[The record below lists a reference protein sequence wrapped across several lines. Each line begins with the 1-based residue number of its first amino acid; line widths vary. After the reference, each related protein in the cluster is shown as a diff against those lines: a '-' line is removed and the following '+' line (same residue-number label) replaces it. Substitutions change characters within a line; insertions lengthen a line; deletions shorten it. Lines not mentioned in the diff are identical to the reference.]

1 MDFEKPRPVRVDERI
16 TLAGGQSA
24 RALRNFGQPP
34 DALGMPL
41 GRLSG
46 ADLFGD
52 FQDLLLAPSDDLLL
66 LLDWKRGEIGSR
78 THGDLT
84 TLNGMLQ
91 LGCSVIV
98 HIDCATHRAFADVEK
113 RGSSLLGHFK
123 RPIGRLMRLP
133 VPTMGHVGELR
144 RHHGALALAQV
155 SALEVH
161 RDDETERIVA
171 VVDPRQ
177 KRDACHAR
185 RGAVA

>member
-1 MDFEKPRPVRVDERI
+1 MGTPAKLPHANTLAFFARCAGYAVMDFEKPSRVRVDERI

-52 FQDLLLAPSDDLLL
+52 FQDLLLATSDDLLL

-98 HIDCATHRAFADVEK
+98 HLDCATHRAFADVEK
-113 RGSSLLGHFK
+113 RGSS
-123 RPIGRLMRLP
+123 
-133 VPTMGHVGELR
+133 V
-144 RHHGALALAQV
+144 
-155 SALEVH
+155 
-161 RDDETERIVA
+161 
-171 VVDPRQ
+171 
-177 KRDACHAR
+177 
-185 RGAVA
+185 